1 MDFSALDFKK
11 VTDFARKGL
20 DKARQYAEGLNE
32 LEIKVEEATNSDR
45 WGPHGT
51 LMQGMSVLTPVRR
64 VQFAPAS
71 HNYTVKTTPV
81 YPSFTKMYSLKR
93 QRLQDARFHKCFS
106 GRCRDHQAL
115 IQYGRVQA
123 DSWHSCPTPAQ

>member
-1 MDFSALDFKK
+1 MNAVLRTSVGVMNLSGLDFKK

-51 LMQGMSVLTPVRR
+51 LMQGIV
-64 VQFAPAS
+64 F
-71 HNYTVKTTPV
+71 
-81 YPSFTKMYSLKR
+81 
-93 QRLQDARFHKCFS
+93 
-106 GRCRDHQAL
+106 
-115 IQYGRVQA
+115 
-123 DSWHSCPTPAQ
+123 